1 MFLCNGKKY
10 YFWLIVRRRCSYSA
24 NLLTLFFERLFDFF
38 VFVLHVREDFLIE
51 FGGFF
56 PYGSHTF
63 GGNAA
68 FCGDALNEKVLT
80 NMQNKH
86 KKVEQSLKE

>member
-10 YFWLIVRRRCSYSA
+10 HFWLIVRRRCSYSA
-24 NLLTLFFERLFDFF
+24 NLLTLFFERLLDFS
-38 VFVLHVREDFLIE
+38 VFVLHVRENFLIE

-56 PYGSHTF
+56 SYGDNTF

-68 FCGDALNEKVLT
+68 FSGDALNEDVKG
-80 NMQNKH
+80 
-86 KKVEQSLKE
+86 